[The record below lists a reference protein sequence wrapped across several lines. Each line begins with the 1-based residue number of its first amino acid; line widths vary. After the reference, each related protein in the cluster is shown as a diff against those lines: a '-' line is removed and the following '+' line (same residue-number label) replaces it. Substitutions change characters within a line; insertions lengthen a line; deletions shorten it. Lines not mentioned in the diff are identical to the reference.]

1 MRIPRRIYLSPPH
14 MEPGDLDM
22 VRDAFASNW
31 IAPAGP
37 DLDAFEHEFAAR
49 VGARHATAVSSG
61 TAALH
66 LALLVAGIGPGDDV
80 LCSTLTFVASANPIR
95 YVGANP
101 VFIDSETASWNL
113 DADLLEAYLAKRAA
127 AGRIPKALVLVHLY
141 GQSADVGR
149 IQACCERHGVILIE
163 DAAEALGATYQG
175 KAPGTFGR
183 CGVFSFNG
191 NKIITTSG
199 GGMLVSDDGELVRR
213 ARFLATQA
221 RDTAWHYQH
230 SQTGYNYRLSNLL
243 AAIGR
248 SQLRVLDDRVAM
260 RRQNFE
266 RYRALLGDIKGL
278 SFMPEAPFGRCTR
291 WLVCL
296 QIDSASFGADREALR
311 SALEAEN
318 IESRPVWKPL
328 HLQPLFASCE
338 KVGGEVAETLYERG
352 LCLPSGSSLTEA
364 DIEHISSII
373 RSCAG

>member
-1 MRIPRRIYLSPPH
+1 
-14 MEPGDLDM
+14 MEPADLDV
-22 VRDAFASNW
+22 VRDVFVSNW

-37 DLDAFEHEFAAR
+37 DLDAFESEFAAR
-49 VGARHATAVSSG
+49 VGARHATAVTSG

-66 LALLVAGIGPGDDV
+66 LALIVAGVGPGDDV

-101 VFIDSETASWNL
+101 VFIDSEAASWNL
-113 DADLLEAYLAKRAA
+113 DPALLESHLAERAA
-127 AGRIPKALVLVHLY
+127 AGRLPKALVLVHLY

-149 IQACCERHGVILIE
+149 IKAICDRHGVILIE

-183 CGVFSFNG
+183 CGIFSFNG

-199 GGMLVSDDGELVRR
+199 GGMLASDD
-213 ARFLATQA
+213 
-221 RDTAWHYQH
+221 
-230 SQTGYNYRLSNLL
+230 LL

-248 SQLRVLDDRVAM
+248 SQLRVLDERVAM
-260 RRQNFE
+260 RRRNFE
-266 RYRALLGDIKGL
+266 RYRALLDGIDGL
-278 SFMPEAPFGRCTR
+278 GFMPEASYGRCTR
-291 WLVCL
+291 WLICL
-296 QIDSASFGADREALR
+296 QIDPARFGADREALR
-311 SALEAEN
+311 AALEAQN

-328 HLQPLFASCE
+328 HLQPLFANCE
-338 KVGGEVAETLYERG
+338 KVGGEVAETLFARG

-364 DIEHISSII
+364 DIERVASVV